1 MWGSQVDDSRVYE
14 ARSESKGAEWETR
27 RKEVSQ
33 NVLNIL

>member
-1 MWGSQVDDSRVYE
+1 MWGSQVDDSRMYD

-27 RKEVSQ
+27 KEVSQ